1 MCLGAD
7 GKWYVL
13 TYVSEIS
20 TWRLSYKEI
29 LGEAPLKSNK
39 WMTFLTTID
48 DVKLQVYR
56 FKDLQTKDIILACT
70 SVVLRN
76 PRQTKHTGTVPSVQ
90 LSC

>member
-1 MCLGAD
+1 
-7 GKWYVL
+7 
-13 TYVSEIS
+13 
-20 TWRLSYKEI
+20 
-29 LGEAPLKSNK
+29 
-39 WMTFLTTID
+39 MTFLTTID

-90 LSC
+90 LSCWRIPQIFFINRYSQPLQM

>member
-1 MCLGAD
+1 
-7 GKWYVL
+7 
-13 TYVSEIS
+13 
-20 TWRLSYKEI
+20 
-29 LGEAPLKSNK
+29 
-39 WMTFLTTID
+39 MTFLTTID

-76 PRQTKHTGTVPSVQ
+76 LRQTKHTGTVPSVQ